1 MCACQSNPALTQSQ
15 SCGTRSNSG
24 RRRRGERRGRARG
37 VGARRG
43 SPPRRASRAR
53 RAASRR
59 RGACARQTARRGR
72 YFKDF
77 MADGGPKFLAGN
89 LSKRYE
95 QGHCGQARYAVD
107 SAAFQRDNSKNSSY
121 VAGWP
126 LARADFVRDETIAVH
141 APSIRKAIT
150 QEFGPSAL
158 QVLHVA
164 ASHWA
169 CLEKVDIIRMGG
181 EECAIPASRARA
193 KSTLIASLR
202 LGPLQTRTSTPTCAK
217 TCHHELCS
225 GASGVARVHATT
237 HTHTRTRD
245 TRTHALTHPFLSPSP
260 SPSPSP

>member
-1 MCACQSNPALTQSQ
+1 MNQMMTRFFQRASKPRAPRYFTQSILRLYHYHHRSYGECMRKGALTKY
-15 SCGTRSNSG
+15 RI
-24 RRRRGERRGRARG
+24 
-37 VGARRG
+37 GANG
-43 SPPRRASRAR
+43 
-53 RAASRR
+53 
-59 RGACARQTARRGR
+59 

-158 QVLHVA
+158 QVLRESQA
-164 ASHWA
+164 WFR
-169 CLEKVDIIRMGG
+169 E
-181 EECAIPASRARA
+181 
-193 KSTLIASLR
+193 
-202 LGPLQTRTSTPTCAK
+202 QTRRYLEEGGDPA
-217 TCHHELCS
+217 
-225 GASGVARVHATT
+225 
-237 HTHTRTRD
+237 
-245 TRTHALTHPFLSPSP
+245 F
-260 SPSPSP
+260 